1 MTIKF
6 KQMKKELV
14 LSNIILLIIFAVF
27 AANYGVT
34 VNVVQ
39 TVLASNINKLSS
51 AIKGSE
57 NLFNSQ
63 FPNKSFYI
71 DLNSLFLKV
80 INKHE
85 MNGVTRDNSNY
96 LHVINT
102 DIPDILTIKKDSRSL
117 VKLFEHARKNNIK
130 FIFVQAPAKVIDGQT
145 VLPVGI
151 RDFTNDV
158 YDLWCGIMTENDIP
172 VLDLRK
178 TLKDNLDFYKTD
190 HHWTTTTSMHAAE
203 SIIEALNTKYNTGI
217 TPYWADSNRPQYKK
231 KVWQKSFIGSYGI
244 KVGRFFYSG
253 KDDFEMYV
261 PTFKTNIEYTHYM
274 NGKIEKKK
282 IGSFV
287 KVFLDY
293 EILDDPN
300 YKNKYNACL
309 FGGYVENV
317 IINHYAGN
325 NTKVLLVTDS
335 FGRSMS
341 QYLSLYFKEL
351 RYLDPQKGRYN
362 DSYIKYMD
370 RYKPE
375 IVIVMY
381 NSSISL

>member
-1 MTIKF
+1 
-6 KQMKKELV
+6 
-14 LSNIILLIIFAVF
+14 
-27 AANYGVT
+27 
-34 VNVVQ
+34 
-39 TVLASNINKLSS
+39 
-51 AIKGSE
+51 
-57 NLFNSQ
+57 
-63 FPNKSFYI
+63 
-71 DLNSLFLKV
+71 
-80 INKHE
+80 

-130 FIFVQAPAKVIDGQT
+130 FIFVQVPAKVIDGQT

-203 SIIEALNTKYNTGI
+203 SIIEALNTKYNAGI

-231 KVWQKSFIGSYGI
+231 KVWQKSFLGSYGI

-282 IGSFV
+282 IGTFE
-287 KVFLDY
+287 KAFLNY
-293 EILDDPN
+293 EILNDPN

-317 IINHYAGN
+317 IINHYAAS
-325 NTKVLLVTDS
+325 NTKALLITDS

-370 RYKPE
+370 QYKPQ

>member
-1 MTIKF
+1 MISTSRYVE
-6 KQMKKELV
+6 KK
-14 LSNIILLIIFAVF
+14 IILSIIILTMMFIVLFANF
-27 AANYGVT
+27 TVT
-34 VNVVQ
+34 VNV
-39 TVLASNINKLSS
+39 LKRIEAANIKSLPS

-57 NLFNSQ
+57 KLYNSQ

-71 DLNSLFLKV
+71 DLNSLFLKA

-85 MNGVTRDNSNY
+85 MNGVTRDHSNY
-96 LHVINT
+96 LHVININ
-102 DIPDILTIKKDSRSL
+102 IPDTLTIEKDSQTILT
-117 VKLFEHARKNNIK
+117 LFKHARKNNIK
-130 FIFVQAPAKVIDGQT
+130 FIFVQAPSKVINGKT
-145 VLPVGI
+145 LLPTGV
-151 RDFTNDV
+151 RDFTNKK
-158 YDLWCGIMTENDIP
+158 YDIWCQIMAKNSVP
-172 VLDLRK
+172 VIDLRES
-178 TLKDNLDFYKTD
+178 LKGNIDFYKTD

-217 TPYWADSNRPQYKK
+217 TPYWTDSNRPQYKK
-231 KVWQKSFIGSYGI
+231 KVWQKSFLGSYGI

-282 IGSFV
+282 IGTFE
-287 KVFLDY
+287 KAFLNY
-293 EILDDPN
+293 EILNDPN

-317 IINHYAGN
+317 ILKHYAAN
-325 NTKVLLVTDS
+325 NTKALLVTDS

-370 RYKPE
+370 QYKPE